1 MLPAVSC
8 DVCAALIPPAATAC
22 PQCGNRLAA
31 AVQTPE
37 MVDGDWVL
45 SGTRRARIG
54 ARATAAAIDGLTGV
68 IVSAPLVM
76 GLAFG
81 TDFTALATT
90 WLSVPLLI
98 ALGVAAWVVH
108 ALTGRTIGKL
118 ALGLRTVDVYT
129 GLPLGLGREMLDRW
143 TGSVVLNVRA
153 GRDPALAR
161 SAATPLAAR
170 FDPAPGQHPTPI
182 APISAPPPS
191 PAPSPWQPPAPSSGS
206 APSPAPAPS
215 SWQTPAP
222 SPAPARSI
230 VIAIDDGQRFEVHG
244 TVLVGR
250 NPEPGPGEKID
261 ALVPLPDS
269 SRSIS
274 KTHASLRW
282 DGRTLWVGDRGS
294 TNGTTVVDASGTRQV
309 SPQAPEAAAPG
320 STVHFGDRSLT
331 VEKLGPI
338 ARGAQD

>member
-8 DVCAALIPPAATAC
+8 VVCAALVPPATAC
-22 PQCGNRLAA
+22 RRCGTWV
-31 AVQTPE
+31 AVAVDPPE
-37 MVDGDWVL
+37 PDDNSVL
-45 SGTRRARIG
+45 FGTRRAGIS
-54 ARATAAAIDGLTGV
+54 ARATAGAIDGLSGV

-76 GLAFG
+76 GLAYG
-81 TDFTALATT
+81 TDITALAIT

-98 ALGVAAWVVH
+98 ALGAAAWVVH
-108 ALTGRTIGKL
+108 SLTGRTIGKL

-129 GLPLGLGREMLDRW
+129 GLPLGLGREMMDRW

-153 GRDPALAR
+153 GRDPALAAP
-161 SAATPLAAR
+161 AATLAAR
-170 FDPAPGQHPTPI
+170 FGPAQGQTPI
-182 APISAPPPS
+182 ARVSAPPTAPVATPSPAPLPTPSSSKSSSASPPLAAPAPPPS
-191 PAPSPWQPPAPSSGS
+191 A
-206 APSPAPAPS
+206 
-215 SWQTPAP
+215 TR

-250 NPEPGPGEKID
+250 NPEPGPGEKVD

-309 SPQAPEAAAPG
+309 STHTAEAAGPG
-320 STVHFGDRSLT
+320 SEVHLGDRSLT
-331 VEKLGPI
+331 VESLGPI
-338 ARGAQD
+338 ADTPG